1 MKSIRY
7 GSKLSLVDR
16 SSNFIVSCCYS
27 QTAAAV
33 STTAN
38 STTADSTTADSTTA
52 DSTTADSTTADST
65 TAASDSATAED
76 DHSST
81 TNQLFFES
89 WFTAAKNI
97 FRRREK
103 SE

>member
-38 STTADSTTADSTTA
+38 
-52 DSTTADSTTADST
+52 STTADSTTADST